1 MKTLLIDN
9 YDSYTYNLFQL
20 IAEVNGEEPVVVRN
34 DAPVDG
40 LPDLRAFD
48 NLVVSPGP
56 GHPGEARDFGIGS
69 RLLATSPVPVL
80 GVCLGHQGIA
90 LGEAGLVGPAPEP
103 RHGHLSTI
111 RHDGRDLFHGLPQHF
126 TAVRYHSLAV
136 REPLPES
143 LEATAWAEDGVLMG
157 LRHRSRP
164 LWGVQF
170 HPESVLTE
178 YGHRMLVNFRNLTAE
193 RAGKL
198 RTKNTAVPSHEQLRR
213 RVVVPECDAGARR
226 PVGGL
231 LGLGGLR
238 RPVAAAV
245 FQVAAVTQARASAP
259 GGPGR
264 TGLGETTPS
273 SRPTPSAGVGLR
285 PESVAETPVAPT
297 PGGAAAAAG
306 SGADPEAAA
315 SAPAAGVGPR
325 PESVAAAPL
334 AGTPLG
340 AAPAAGPEA
349 AASDPAAE
357 VGARPESVASSP
369 AAVAPGGGAPAA
381 GSGTSPEAVA
391 SDPAAEVGP
400 RPEPLASSPDAGT
413 PLGAAPSAGREAAAS
428 APAAVAPGGGAL
440 AAGSGASP
448 EAVASDPAAGV
459 GPRPESVAFGPDAVG
474 PGEGVPAA
482 GARLRSGAVSSSS
495 TAPVPGGDVPATTVP
510 GEGAAPSGAASVP
523 GQGSPATG
531 GSAVPD
537 ARGRKVAP
545 GSVAIPRPRRPDR
558 VGYRLH
564 TRRVSGAVDAEAVF
578 SRMFAGSPRSFW
590 LDSSLV
596 EPGRSRFSFLGDD
609 QGPLAEF
616 VRYDVGAGRCEI
628 ERAGRPLRRVRA
640 SVFDYLKRQ
649 LTNRRVDATGLP
661 FDFTGGYVGYFGYE
675 MKADCGS
682 ANRHRSPTPD
692 AAWLFAD
699 RVIAVDHEEGFT
711 YAVCLAEDTPQAARE
726 AADWL
731 EGVLA
736 GLSCVATERPPLP
749 GPPEPADP
757 GAAEPWLVRDRA
769 TYLADIEACRQALRA
784 GTSYEVCLTNA
795 ARLPAPPDPLEFYR
809 ALRRDNPAPYA
820 AFLRFGELE
829 VAGSSPERFLR
840 IGRDGTAEARPVKGT
855 APRGDGPEEDAR
867 LRDALVSDAK
877 TRAENLMIVDLLRND
892 LGQVCR
898 TGTVRVSKL
907 MATETYAT
915 VHQLVST
922 VQGRLRDGT
931 DAVDCVRACFPGGSM
946 TGAPKLRTLEIID
959 TLETEARGVYS
970 GALGYFG
977 CGGGADLSIVIRTAV
992 FADGLMHLGAGGAIV
1007 LGSDPAAE
1015 YEEMLLKTAA
1025 PMRALHRHTADRLRQ
1040 EGPPGQR
1047 AGAAGEVGR

>member
-34 DAPVDG
+34 DAPVGG

-56 GHPGEARDFGIGS
+56 GHPDVTRDLGIGS
-69 RLLATSPVPVL
+69 RLLAASPVPVL

-90 LGEAGLVGPAPEP
+90 LAEAGLVGPAPEP

-136 REPLPES
+136 REPLPET

-198 RTKNTAVPSHEQLRR
+198 RTKNTAVPMPPAVRR
-213 RVVVPECDAGARR
+213 RAVVPECETGIRRATGGVFGAGGARR
-226 PVGGL
+226 PV
-231 LGLGGLR
+231 
-238 RPVAAAV
+238 VAAV
-245 FQVAAVTQARASAP
+245 FQVAAVSRGAAVAQGGAVGQDAVPLP
-259 GGPGR
+259 GG
-264 TGLGETTPS
+264 
-273 SRPTPSAGVGLR
+273 AGALAFAGAAS
-285 PESVAETPVAPT
+285 PAAAST
-297 PGGAAAAAG
+297 PGGAGGFASPPRGVPATGTGPSAEGDAG
-306 SGADPEAAA
+306 AEEAV
-315 SAPAAGVGPR
+315 SAPAAGGAGTSSGRRVPVAGR
-325 PESVAAAPL
+325 VAAGEGGS
-334 AGTPLG
+334 AGD
-340 AAPAAGPEA
+340 AAGDGGSAGDA
-349 AASDPAAE
+349 AGDGGTAGDAAGDGGTAGDPAGDGGTAGDPAGDGGTACDPAGE
-357 VGARPESVASSP
+357 GGSACDAVGEGGSA
-369 AAVAPGGGAPAA
+369 GGA
-381 GSGTSPEAVA
+381 
-391 SDPAAEVGP
+391 VGDGVSMP
-400 RPEPLASSPDAGT
+400 RA
-413 PLGAAPSAGREAAAS
+413 
-428 APAAVAPGGGAL
+428 
-440 AAGSGASP
+440 
-448 EAVASDPAAGV
+448 AAGV
-459 GPRPESVAFGPDAVG
+459 GT
-474 PGEGVPAA
+474 PA
-482 GARLRSGAVSSSS
+482 LV
-495 TAPVPGGDVPATTVP
+495 
-510 GEGAAPSGAASVP
+510 
-523 GQGSPATG
+523 
-531 GSAVPD
+531 
-537 ARGRKVAP
+537 
-545 GSVAIPRPRRPDR
+545 IPRPRRPVR

-564 TRRVSGAVDAEAVF
+564 TRRVTGAVDAEAVF
-578 SRMFAGSPRSFW
+578 GRMFAGSARAFW

-616 VRYDVGAGRCEI
+616 VRYDVDAGRCEI
-628 ERAGRPLRRVRA
+628 ERAGRPVRRVRA

-649 LTNRRVDATGLP
+649 LGNRRVDATGLP

-682 ANRHRSPTPD
+682 SNRHRSPAPD

-699 RVIAVDHEEGFT
+699 RVIVVDHEEGFT
-711 YAVCLAEDTPQAARE
+711 YAVCLAEDTPHAARE

-731 EGVLA
+731 EGALA
-736 GLSCVATERPPLP
+736 EISCVATGQQPPVP
-749 GPPEPADP
+749 GPPAPADP

-769 TYLADIEACRQALRA
+769 TYLADIEACREALRS

-795 ARLPAPPDPLEFYR
+795 ARLPAPPDALEFYR
-809 ALRRDNPAPYA
+809 TLRRDDPAPYA

-867 LRDALVSDAK
+867 LRDALASDAK

-922 VQGRLRDGT
+922 VRGRLRPGT

-946 TGAPKLRTLEIID
+946 TGAPKLRATEIID
-959 TLETEARGVYS
+959 SLETEARGVYS

-977 CGGGADLSIVIRTAV
+977 CGGGADLCIVIRTAV
-992 FADGLMHLGAGGAIV
+992 LADGVMHLGAGGAIV
-1007 LGSDPAAE
+1007 LDSDPDAE
-1015 YEEMLLKTAA
+1015 YDEMLLKTAA
-1025 PMRALHRHTADRLRQ
+1025 PMRALHQHTADRMGRQ
-1040 EGPPGQR
+1040 GPPGR
-1047 AGAAGEVGR
+1047 TARAAGEARR

>member
-56 GHPGEARDFGIGS
+56 GHPGEARDFGIGG

-245 FQVAAVTQARASAP
+245 FQVAAVTQARANAL
-259 GGPGR
+259 GGSGA

-273 SRPTPSAGVGLR
+273 SRPTPPAGVGLR
-285 PESVAETPVAPT
+285 TESVAESPVAPT

-306 SGADPEAAA
+306 PGAGPEAAA

-325 PESVAAAPL
+325 PESVA
-334 AGTPLG
+334 
-340 AAPAAGPEA
+340 
-349 AASDPAAE
+349 
-357 VGARPESVASSP
+357 SS
-369 AAVAPGGGAPAA
+369 
-381 GSGTSPEAVA
+381 
-391 SDPAAEVGP
+391 PAAEVGP
-400 RPEPLASSPDAGT
+400 RPEPLASAPLSGT
-413 PLGAAPSAGREAAAS
+413 PVGAAP
-428 APAAVAPGGGAL
+428 GAD
-440 AAGSGASP
+440 P

-474 PGEGVPAA
+474 SGEGVPAA
-482 GARLRSGAVSSSS
+482 GVRLPSEAVSSSP
-495 TAPVPGGDVPATTVP
+495 TAPAPRGAAPVPGQ
-510 GEGAAPSGAASVP
+510 E
-523 GQGSPATG
+523 SPATG
-531 GSAVPD
+531 ASAVPA

-545 GSVAIPRPRRPDR
+545 DSVAIPRPRRPDR

-628 ERAGRPLRRVRA
+628 EREGRPLRRVRA

-649 LTNRRVDATGLP
+649 LTSRRVDATGLP

-699 RVIAVDHEEGFT
+699 RVIVVDHEEGFT

-769 TYLADIEACRQALRA
+769 TYLADIEACRQALRS

-809 ALRRDNPAPYA
+809 TLRRDNPAPYA

-840 IGRDGTAEARPVKGT
+840 IGRDGTAEARPIKGT

-867 LRDALVSDAK
+867 LRDALASDAK

-931 DAVDCVRACFPGGSM
+931 DAVDCVRVCFPGGSM

-1007 LGSDPAAE
+1007 LGSDPDAE

-1025 PMRALHRHTADRLRQ
+1025 PMRALHPHTADRMRQ

-1047 AGAAGEVGR
+1047 AGTAGEVRR

>member
-20 IAEVNGEEPVVVRN
+20 IAEVNGEEPVVLRN

-56 GHPGEARDFGIGS
+56 GHPGVARDFGIGS

-90 LGEAGLVGPAPEP
+90 LAEAGLVGPAPEP

-136 REPLPES
+136 REPLPET

-178 YGHRMLVNFRNLTAE
+178 YGYRMLVNFRNLTAE

-198 RTKNTAVPSHEQLRR
+198 RTKNTAVPMPPAVRR
-213 RVVVPECDAGARR
+213 RAVVPECETGIRRATGGAFGAVGARR
-226 PVGGL
+226 PV
-231 LGLGGLR
+231 
-238 RPVAAAV
+238 VAAV
-245 FQVAAVTQARASAP
+245 FQVAAVSRGIAVPQGGAVGQGAVTLP
-259 GGPGR
+259 GGAGALAFVGAAASPAA
-264 TGLGETTPS
+264 T
-273 SRPTPSAGVGLR
+273 PTPGGAGG
-285 PESVAETPVAPT
+285 VASPPRGVPAARQGAAAEGGPCAPT
-297 PGGAAAAAG
+297 PGGVG
-306 SGADPEAAA
+306 PMGADLLTTSISPTAGRETPAEGGPPAPAPGTTAPAAERGTQAEGGLSAPTPGATCPTREATAPTRDTPATRQAA
-315 SAPAAGVGPR
+315 SAEGGPTAPAPRAAAPTAGRETAAEGSTCTPMPGATGPGDVDAPATETGPSAEQDAGAEEAVSAPASGSAGISPGRGVPVGGRVAAGDTVGGDVSMPRATAGVG
-325 PESVAAAPL
+325 
-334 AGTPLG
+334 TP
-340 AAPAAGPEA
+340 
-349 AASDPAAE
+349 
-357 VGARPESVASSP
+357 
-369 AAVAPGGGAPAA
+369 
-381 GSGTSPEAVA
+381 
-391 SDPAAEVGP
+391 
-400 RPEPLASSPDAGT
+400 
-413 PLGAAPSAGREAAAS
+413 
-428 APAAVAPGGGAL
+428 
-440 AAGSGASP
+440 
-448 EAVASDPAAGV
+448 
-459 GPRPESVAFGPDAVG
+459 
-474 PGEGVPAA
+474 
-482 GARLRSGAVSSSS
+482 
-495 TAPVPGGDVPATTVP
+495 APV
-510 GEGAAPSGAASVP
+510 
-523 GQGSPATG
+523 
-531 GSAVPD
+531 
-537 ARGRKVAP
+537 
-545 GSVAIPRPRRPDR
+545 IPRPRRPER

-564 TRRVSGAVDAEAVF
+564 TRRVTGAVDAEAVF
-578 SRMFAGSPRSFW
+578 GRMFAGSARAFW

-616 VRYDVGAGRCEI
+616 VRYDVDAGRCEI
-628 ERAGRPLRRVRA
+628 ERAGRPVRRVRA

-649 LTNRRVDATGLP
+649 LRNRRVDATGLP

-682 ANRHRSPTPD
+682 SNRHRSPTPD

-731 EGVLA
+731 EGALA
-736 GLSCVATERPPLP
+736 EISCVATGQQPPVP
-749 GPPEPADP
+749 GPPPPADP

-769 TYLADIEACRQALRA
+769 TYLADIDACREALRS

-795 ARLPAPPDPLEFYR
+795 ARLPAPPDALEFYR
-809 ALRRDNPAPYA
+809 TLRRDNPAPYA

-840 IGRDGTAEARPVKGT
+840 IGRDGTAEARPIKGT

-867 LRDALVSDAK
+867 LRDALASDAK

-922 VQGRLRDGT
+922 VQGRLRPGT

-959 TLETEARGVYS
+959 SLETEARGVYS

-992 FADGLMHLGAGGAIV
+992 LADGVMHLGAGGAIV
-1007 LGSDPAAE
+1007 LDSDPEAE
-1015 YEEMLLKTAA
+1015 YDEMLLKTAA
-1025 PMRALHRHTADRLRQ
+1025 PMRALHQHTADRTGRQ
-1040 EGPPGQR
+1040 GPPGR
-1047 AGAAGEVGR
+1047 TARAAGEARR

>member
-40 LPDLRAFD
+40 IPDLREFD

-56 GHPGEARDFGIGS
+56 GHPGDTRDFGIGT

-90 LGEAGLVGPAPEP
+90 LGERGLVEPAPQP

-111 RHDGRDLFHGLPQHF
+111 RHDEQDLFQGLPQHF

-136 REPLPES
+136 REPLPPA
-143 LEATAWAEDGVLMG
+143 LEATAWSEDGVLMG
-157 LRHRSRP
+157 LRHRDRP

-178 YGHRMLVNFRNLTAE
+178 YGHRMLVNFRNLTAA

-198 RTKNTAVPSHEQLRR
+198 RTKNTAVPSPEAPTRR
-213 RVVVPECDAGARR
+213 RASVPECDAGVRR
-226 PVGGL
+226 PAGARGARAAAASEARLSGRAAGVSGAEAGGRSGPVAGPL
-231 LGLGGLR
+231 RAGGPR
-238 RPVAAAV
+238 AAAV
-245 FQVAAVTQARASAP
+245 FPVSAMSRAAVDPAD
-259 GGPGR
+259 
-264 TGLGETTPS
+264 
-273 SRPTPSAGVGLR
+273 
-285 PESVAETPVAPT
+285 
-297 PGGAAAAAG
+297 GAVFGG
-306 SGADPEAAA
+306 SGAGDD
-315 SAPAAGVGPR
+315 
-325 PESVAAAPL
+325 APL
-334 AGTPLG
+334 
-340 AAPAAGPEA
+340 
-349 AASDPAAE
+349 
-357 VGARPESVASSP
+357 SP
-369 AAVAPGGGAPAA
+369 APP
-381 GSGTSPEAVA
+381 T
-391 SDPAAEVGP
+391 
-400 RPEPLASSPDAGT
+400 
-413 PLGAAPSAGREAAAS
+413 
-428 APAAVAPGGGAL
+428 
-440 AAGSGASP
+440 
-448 EAVASDPAAGV
+448 
-459 GPRPESVAFGPDAVG
+459 
-474 PGEGVPAA
+474 
-482 GARLRSGAVSSSS
+482 
-495 TAPVPGGDVPATTVP
+495 
-510 GEGAAPSGAASVP
+510 
-523 GQGSPATG
+523 
-531 GSAVPD
+531 
-537 ARGRKVAP
+537 
-545 GSVAIPRPRRPDR
+545 VAIPRPRRPGR

-564 TRRVSGAVDAEAVF
+564 TRRVTGAVDTEAVF
-578 SRMFAGSPRSFW
+578 TRMFAGSARAFW

-609 QGPLAEF
+609 SGPLSEF
-616 VRYDVGAGRCEI
+616 VRYDVTAGRCEI
-628 ERAGRPLRRVRA
+628 ERAGRPVRKVSA

-649 LTNRRVDATGLP
+649 LTNRWVDATGLP
-661 FDFTGGYVGYFGYE
+661 FDFTGGYVGYLGYE
-675 MKADCGS
+675 VKADCGS
-682 ANRHRSPTPD
+682 PNRHRSPAPD

-731 EGVLA
+731 EGALA
-736 GLSCVATERPPLP
+736 DLSCVATEREPLP
-749 GPPEPADP
+749 VPSAPADP

-769 TYLADIEACRQALRA
+769 TYLADIEACQRELRA

-795 ARLPAPPDPLEFYR
+795 ARLPAPPDALEFYR
-809 ALRRDNPAPYA
+809 TLRRDNPAPYA
-820 AFLRFGELE
+820 AFLRFGGLE

-840 IGRDGTAEARPVKGT
+840 IGRDGTAEARPIKGT

-867 LRDALVSDAK
+867 LRDALASDDK

-898 TGTVRVSKL
+898 TGSVRVSKL

-922 VQGRLRDGT
+922 VVGRLRPGT

-959 TLETEARGVYS
+959 SLETEARGVYS

-992 FADGLMHLGAGGAIV
+992 FADGQLHLGAGGAIV
-1007 LGSDPAAE
+1007 LGSDPEAE
-1015 YEEMLLKTAA
+1015 YDEMLLKTAA
-1025 PMRALHRHTADRLRQ
+1025 PMRALHQHTADRIRRQ
-1040 EGPPGQR
+1040 TPPGDR
-1047 AGAAGEVGR
+1047 AGAGGEARR